1 MKEAPPAATV
11 RTEMAIRVRFPSD
24 ARELTRILKLQR
36 EHGGALRGHLVYRVY
51 ETCVGIFLCDRP
63 AEFAFALEGQGLEVD
78 TETVVVARAADR
90 PETLGFLVQT
100 LEAEG
105 VGVAYSFATTTS
117 DDALILLRTTDN
129 PKAEGLLRAFLFRE
143 DRSAAYPEP
152 PAEAE
157 AEAPNAG
164 AAGAAQVGDPA
175 TESPP

>member
-24 ARELTRILKLQR
+24 ARDLTRILKLER

-51 ETCVGIFLCDRP
+51 ETCTGIFLCERP
-63 AEFAFALEGQGLEVD
+63 AEFAFAVEREGLEVD
-78 TETVVVARAADR
+78 TETVVVVRVADR
-90 PETLGFLVQT
+90 PEALGFLVQT

-105 VGVAYSFATTTS
+105 VGVAYSFATATT

-129 PKAEGLLRAFLFRE
+129 PKAEGVLRAFLFRE

-152 PAEAE
+152 PAETE
-157 AEAPNAG
+157 AAAPDAG
-164 AAGAAQVGDPA
+164 AADAAGVSDPGA
-175 TESPP
+175 ES